1 MHRYETLFVMHPELP
16 EAQVRETVDRV
27 KRLIEGMDGQIGETQ
42 DWGMRDL
49 AYPIRK
55 QPRGMYVLIQYT
67 AQPGVVKELERTM
80 KLADEILRFISVRIP
95 RPTKA
100 SQKVKRPRA
109 ATAAPEVGQAAAPEQ
124 ES

>member
-1 MHRYETLFVMHPELP
+1 MYRYETLFVLHPELP

-27 KRLIEGMDGQIGETQ
+27 KRLIESMDGQVSETQ

-55 QPRGMYVLIQYT
+55 QSRGTYALVQYS
-67 AQPGVVKELERTM
+67 ASPAVVKELERTM
-80 KLADEILRFISVRIP
+80 KLTDEILRFISVRVP
-95 RPTKA
+95 EAKKA
-100 SQKVKRPRA
+100 SPHTTRRPHP
-109 ATAAPEVGQAAAPEQ
+109 ATTPEPEQAASEQ